1 MDELDLRVRTEI
13 YSSFVRTGNA
23 PAAADVADALELALD
38 EVAAACAEHFAG
50 RMLPLYPHLTMRVR
64 KQGDIEFLPR
74 DMRVRDTGWS
84 QLTTIQV
91 VYETPQSSTTH

>member
-1 MDELDLRVRTEI
+1 MDMLPLVC
-13 YSSFVRTGNA
+13 SFENGCVLTLVPVPVDGTM
-23 PAAADVADALELALD
+23 D